1 MTTSLRLRIQS
12 ATLLVLALSA
22 CAPTTPRLDQQFGE
36 SVRAT
41 MASQVSDPAAGQNGN
56 PVSGVD
62 GRAARAAQER
72 YERSFAQAHA
82 GADVPPALVNAK

>member
-1 MTTSLRLRIQS
+1 MTISLRLRIQS
-12 ATLLVLALSA
+12 ATLLALALSA
-22 CAPTTPRLDQQFGE
+22 CAPTTARLDQQFGE

-41 MASQVSDPAAGQNGN
+41 MASQVSDAAAAHNGN

-72 YERSFAQAHA
+72 YERSFAQAQA
-82 GADVPPALVNAK
+82 GADAPPALVGAK